1 MHDADAAT
9 DIEQR
14 GTRASEMLREQVG
27 QQHDLC
33 LDEEAV
39 VEPREGDRIL
49 HDRFVVAA
57 IRVEG
62 ARHEAAHSCAGAVR
76 SSAAA
81 PKAIGGSGNPTARP
95 TR

>member
-1 MHDADAAT
+1 MTPTPQPTSSNGDA
-9 DIEQR
+9 R
-14 GTRASEMLREQVG
+14 PEMLREQVG

-39 VEPREGDRIL
+39 VEPREGDRGL

-57 IRVEG
+57 IGVES
-62 ARHEAAHSCAGAVR
+62 ARHEVAHSCAEAVR

-81 PKAIGGSGNPTARP
+81 AEAIGGSGNPTARP